1 MESSSRIQSE
11 EPLHPGDVFMM
22 FATDGK
28 VQVTSANGCFFR
40 SFEHFSIHCA
50 TALLNQMRPPYGN
63 SFFVHWRFENPAS
76 VWAGNENISI
86 YPRRLLQAVRDQ
98 GLRPRATRRLYP
110 LLYGI
115 QKGCDTRQMADL
127 YDNLCTTIPTIW
139 NWFASMRVSMSKN
152 VRCRTGVLK
161 PMRAFFSSTAH
172 RVASRFTVII
182 CVFLRI
188 ISTIRAW
195 TLPTF
200 ARWSCCPTRPFV
212 QRSNETLRSK
222 VNPPVDVLG
231 SGSMEMLGRRP
242 SVYHA
247 EQDQLG
253 IYTELRRFD
262 LSPKEA
268 NFIRLSNYIKSRFP
282 GSFHTLIEDK
292 VHVSAERSSQKLQ
305 INGNI
310 VHNNNQ
316 MHGNGL
322 GRHLPDVAER
332 LSRRSVKKRVLFDNL
347 SLIMES
353 ICFGLFHEEDNR
365 IRERSFFV

>member
-1 MESSSRIQSE
+1 MNNMESSSRIQSE
-11 EPLHPGDVFMM
+11 ESLHPGDVFMM

-28 VQVTSANGCFFR
+28 VQVTSANGRFFR

-50 TALLNQMRPPYGN
+50 TSLLNQMRPPYGN

-127 YDNLCTTIPTIW
+127 YDNPDYRE
-139 NWFASMRVSMSKN
+139 RVRLYEGSN
-152 VRCRTGVLK
+152 VEERPLSYRGIETDAGVLL
-161 PMRAFFSSTAH
+161 FNSTP
-172 RVASRFTVII
+172 RGESLYGDYLRFLADHLNHPCMELTYV
-182 CVFLRI
+182 R
-188 ISTIRAW
+188 
-195 TLPTF
+195 TLELLPD
-200 ARWSCCPTRPFV
+200 
-212 QRSNETLRSK
+212 ETLRSK

-247 EQDQLG
+247 ERDQLG

-262 LSPKEA
+262 LAPGES
-268 NFIRLSNYIKSRFP
+268 NFVRLSRFAENVFNAPKGGKIRTDLSSEKAAKSLEII
-282 GSFHTLIEDK
+282 GDIEQSDSK
-292 VHVSAERSSQKLQ
+292 MCNKERE
-305 INGNI
+305 
-310 VHNNNQ
+310 
-316 MHGNGL
+316 
-322 GRHLPDVAER
+322 RHFPDVAER
-332 LSRRSVKKRVLFDNL
+332 LAQVRTKKK
-347 SLIMES
+347 
-353 ICFGLFHEEDNR
+353 GLVR
-365 IRERSFFV
+365 

>member
-1 MESSSRIQSE
+1 MNNMESNSRIQSE
-11 EPLHPGDVFMM
+11 ESLHPGDVFMM

-28 VQVTSANGCFFR
+28 VQVTSANGRFFR

-76 VWAGNENISI
+76 VWAANENISI

-98 GLRPRATRRLYP
+98 DLRPRATRRLYP

-127 YDNLCTTIPTIW
+127 YDNPDYLELVRLYEG
-139 NWFASMRVSMSKN
+139 FN
-152 VRCRTGVLK
+152 VEERPLSYRGIETDAGVLL
-161 PMRAFFSSTAH
+161 FNSTP
-172 RVASRFTVII
+172 RGELLYGDYLRFLADHLNHPCMELTYVRTLE
-182 CVFLRI
+182 LR
-188 ISTIRAW
+188 
-195 TLPTF
+195 PD
-200 ARWSCCPTRPFV
+200 
-212 QRSNETLRSK
+212 ETLRSK

-247 EQDQLG
+247 ERDQLG

-292 VHVSAERSSQKLQ
+292 VHVSAERSSQELQ

-316 MHGNGL
+316 MRGNGL

-332 LSRRSVKKRVLFDNL
+332 LSRRSVKKKGVVR
-347 SLIMES
+347 
-353 ICFGLFHEEDNR
+353 
-365 IRERSFFV
+365 